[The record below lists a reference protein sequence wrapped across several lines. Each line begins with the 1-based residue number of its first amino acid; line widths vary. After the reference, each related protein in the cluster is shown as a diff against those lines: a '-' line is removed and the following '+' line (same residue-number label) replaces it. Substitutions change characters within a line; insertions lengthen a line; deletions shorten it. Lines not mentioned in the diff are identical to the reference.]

1 MIHPGGE
8 GKELMFFFVYNNSSG
23 ARRRKMAVDN
33 TREGQ
38 IAAIEIT
45 FDRFLKKSERGSS
58 SLSEDEFLSSLK
70 HPTKPDLKAVESIPV
85 YPDFSIWGN
94 AYTLVTFDVDPE
106 MSNDRPAQSHEQG
119 VSNNAN
125 NASSSL

>member
-1 MIHPGGE
+1 
-8 GKELMFFFVYNNSSG
+8 
-23 ARRRKMAVDN
+23 MAVDN
-33 TREGQ
+33 TRDGQ
-38 IAAIEIT
+38 IAAIENT

-58 SLSEDEFLSSLK
+58 SLSEDEFLNSLK

-106 MSNDRPAQSHEQG
+106 MSNDRPAQSQEQG
-119 VSNNAN
+119 VSNNS
-125 NASSSL
+125 SSSLLTLCTFGFLRMGTHWRFLCLADP